1 MPSVTDLLG
10 TSLVRLSSDA
20 SSLEKVNDL
29 SFLEGKKVLLYF
41 SAHWCPP
48 CRMFTP
54 KLVEMVNTLKEE
66 GNEDK
71 FVVVFISSD
80 QDEQSMFEY
89 MKEEN
94 MPWFALPFGDKR
106 GLNTKHN
113 VTGIPT
119 VILLDS
125 NMERIEKCPLR
136 GDIDGIKNCL
146 LE

>member
-1 MPSVTDLLG
+1 MY
-10 TSLVRLSSDA
+10 
-20 SSLEKVNDL
+20 L
-29 SFLEGKKVLLYF
+29 SFLDGKKVLLYF
-41 SAHWCPP
+41 SAHC
-48 CRMFTP
+48 
-54 KLVEMVNTLKEE
+54 
-66 GNEDK
+66 
-71 FVVVFISSD
+71 SD

-106 GLNTKHN
+106 GLNTKYN

-119 VILLDS
+119 VILLNS